1 MSQQAIV
8 ITDRKPGHENQAL
21 ALCALLDWQPQ
32 LVPIS
37 ATRLQKALF
46 YVWDRVGKQPESAI
60 PGDLPAQASA
70 VVAAGSTTFFPAAC
84 VAARLQVPLIVI
96 LYPRGFRLEQAACI
110 LVPEFDRPA
119 AAPNIVP
126 IPANLCARDK
136 PRLRDCAAEFRDRH
150 TSAKPAVGVMI
161 GGPNRVSEID
171 CDALR
176 EQLQRAF
183 CLLPDHEFWLTTS
196 RRTPDDV
203 VHMLHELPFAFSL
216 IFSEQDRYNPIP
228 YFIEACDRLLVTSDS
243 SSMISEAVTFGQAA
257 VEVLPNRVTRP
268 GSKFD
273 RFLAGLVPRKAV
285 HIFDGSLGD
294 SRTKLDLSFIP
305 GEVRRCISSNF
316 SPS

>member
-119 AAPNIVP
+119 GPRRTSSRFRRIFALATSPGCGTVR
-126 IPANLCARDK
+126 LSFGTGT
-136 PRLRDCAAEFRDRH
+136 PRL
-150 TSAKPAVGVMI
+150 SQP
-161 GGPNRVSEID
+161 
-171 CDALR
+171 
-176 EQLQRAF
+176 
-183 CLLPDHEFWLTTS
+183 
-196 RRTPDDV
+196 
-203 VHMLHELPFAFSL
+203 
-216 IFSEQDRYNPIP
+216 
-228 YFIEACDRLLVTSDS
+228 
-243 SSMISEAVTFGQAA
+243 
-257 VEVLPNRVTRP
+257 
-268 GSKFD
+268 
-273 RFLAGLVPRKAV
+273 
-285 HIFDGSLGD
+285 LG
-294 SRTKLDLSFIP
+294 
-305 GEVRRCISSNF
+305 
-316 SPS
+316 